1 MAPPKKI
8 YSNPPRGSANT
19 LHLDNGLPASTPQEP
34 SWVPKATFVSSR
46 LSDVICLPAL
56 SAFSKRQRGE
66 GARVAPWITIQ
77 GLVTGLLPD
86 GDSNERLATEIANAP
101 APVPPP
107 IVIIA
112 FPVGVAFAVV
122 ASADTTIANLG
133 NTAGLIA
140 HPLRPSTGAASV
152 IAALFRISKADAMA
166 EIWVEPM
173 RLARKP
179 VALGEAARRVG
190 TLTDA
195 RVMLIGGRRER

>member
-8 YSNPPRGSANT
+8 YSNPARGSAKT

-66 GARVAPWITIQ
+66 GVSVAPWIRIQ
-77 GLVTGLLPD
+77 GLVAGLLPD
-86 GDSNERLATEIANAP
+86 GDSMEKLATEIADAP
-101 APVPPP
+101 LPAPPP
-107 IVIIA
+107 IVIVA
-112 FPVGVAFAVV
+112 SPAEVAFAVV
-122 ASADTTIANLG
+122 ASADNTIGNLR

-140 HPLRPSTGAASV
+140 HPLRPITGTASA
-152 IAALFRISKADAMA
+152 IAAPFRISKADAMV
-166 EIWVEPM
+166 EIWIEPM
-173 RLARKP
+173 RLARRP
-179 VALGEAARRVG
+179 VALGEARRRAV

-195 RVMLIGGRRER
+195 RVMLIKACER